1 MDQAGMDDLKKV
13 KSLWTRHG
21 LLCTSSLRFVA
32 VTLNVCGEKKSN
44 VEMVTPAVIAEQQK
58 T

>member
-21 LLCTSSLRFVA
+21 LLCTNSSRFAA
-32 VTLNVCGEKKSN
+32 VTLNECGEMKSN
-44 VEMVTPAVIAEQQK
+44 VEMVTPAVIAEQQM